1 MPGWKFDLNRPKG
14 QNVAVYENI
23 PGPIS
28 LDTNFNLEVDEASM
42 TMSAEMQLAARQRQV
57 QALSYS
63 PGQSLLTTAFMLWM
77 SGTSIQIFSIMMTG
91 MALINPLKAIGTM
104 NQTFKPFEKEEGIN
118 LYIPQLIYLSLQL
131 LAFGVAVYKCSTMG
145 LLPLTSSDWYTAFA
159 LERLSVL
166 NTSTS
171 SHNHLSAAVNTWTKT
186 SASNYNWHGIASD
199 STGRYLVTC
208 SNNLKGVYISSSY
221 GVSWSQTSAPTTFDY
236 TGVASSSSGA
246 KLVAVI
252 GGAVAGGIY
261 VSPDTGETWV
271 QSGATSQAWNSV
283 TCDSTCTNIVAV
295 VYSSILSSG
304 GIYFSTTSGVSF
316 TESNAPVENWNG
328 VASDSTGQYV
338 VAVIYNTVLGGGGI
352 YRSTTYG
359 ATWGQVSQLAYDWTG
374 IASDSTGARLVAV
387 SSGGTIAIS
396 TDSGTTWQLAD
407 VPAYNY
413 NCVSSDSTGM
423 FLNVGIDST
432 VTSGSNG
439 GIYRSTD
446 GGNTWTLSDAPSEA
460 YMGISSDSTG
470 SYVFAASTNNGIW
483 GVVYTETDNSP
494 TAMPSVGPTEVPT
507 IEITGS
513 PSVEASASPSVT
525 PSEAPSPTPSIT
537 PTNVPSLAPTETP
550 TDSPS
555 MVPSFALTEAP
566 TVESTTAPTPVFT
579 ATPSTLPS
587 ATPSAPPTE
596 QPSVVPSFVPSAQP
610 SVQPSSA
617 PSSAPSTQPNAAPSS
632 VPTRSPVSTPKPSAE
647 PTAAPTAPTPSPS
660 MIPSLLPTQNPSAI
674 PTAEPS
680 IAVSAAPTF
689 PTTAV
694 PTVRPS
700 VAPTHRPTASPSR
713 NDTSTLIL
721 SFTTNVTLV
730 NLASSVFDQASQTS
744 LIVTNAEIMHIAV
757 TDVTFVDAVALSTSV
772 ESVRLIQESAALD
785 EKRSLRRVD
794 APLATYSAVAVMLTE
809 VAMASTV
816 FPSPEALYQ
825 SLTTALSAS
834 MRDGLYNQ
842 VLANSAVVYGASQL
856 MNAAATNV
864 SSSPEVVSQ
873 VSTAPSARP
882 TSGPGTSTSNNHSDE
897 ELQVILEVVSIIPG
911 ILLMLVGAFTIRFRR
926 PRESTL
932 NQLKILPAE
941 YGHLFI
947 RGVTLV
953 LSVNLLLTSSLTITD
968 PTFVLLLVSRLFI
981 LALCVVFF
989 VFFVF
994 PAKEELNSVTGTSL
1008 LIRTDVLQDNGAVSV
1023 YSVVI
1028 VMGLFDISMLRY
1040 LPWFRTGFTAVMDG
1054 YPNILL
1060 VRCSLYGTF
1069 FSSLIQTAGILPS
1082 LIDPSDTSTKTAI
1095 KVIALLVFNLI
1106 NIVRSFMSIILH
1118 MKKVKDIDFKLA
1130 IVSENDVAALADFV
1144 NSTEKSARISK
1155 DSRAPIA
1162 PDKVSD
1168 MLSVARSTSIRSQAD
1183 STAST
1188 LNVHNLD
1195 SLHRPD
1201 AESIHTDNP
1210 LHSTF
1215 REEDA
1220 MSEMTEDVDMDDRG
1234 ILFATKIHFADET
1247 VNILRD
1253 QVRLAG
1259 LRPLEFIPLPQLK
1272 LELEK
1277 LFACANSGTPY
1288 DTDRLDYLLM
1298 CLDHNP
1304 EYKAE
1309 QEAANCAWRAEIEP
1323 FLADSLS
1330 ILQAFVPPNIFKCTE
1345 NGLVKDHGYSK
1356 ALAKRIIVKKCLW
1369 LVRISTTDIDRM
1381 HIAELNGRFNPE
1393 AQNLDIV
1400 EAAAIYAVLPAH
1412 FSLDGDRRK
1421 MRWRASIEENL
1432 KSLYKQYQAGTL
1444 SGPRKR
1450 NPAYKD
1456 QVPAFDGRETMHEMS
1471 ATSNENAFAPR
1482 TSFMHMSLPRGGL
1495 TIGAQQE
1502 GTPTSSANSVTS
1514 AQSGSYV
1521 QQMSQSLSRE
1531 LFQKPRTPTSGGYKP
1546 GDIVGT
1552 NRSSLTMLPSAV
1564 NSPAV
1569 SERKAGA
1576 SKPSTHT
1583 RSSNFGSELTK
1594 ALGGR
1599 KQASFKKD
1607 ADDDIL

>member
-1 MPGWKFDLNRPKG
+1 MNANHVG
-14 QNVAVYENI
+14 QNCKVTIMRNVCCFHILRNATLYT
-23 PGPIS
+23 PFRKDSKSS
-28 LDTNFNLEVDEASM
+28 LGEFCLFHNMKALYLCLALNLF
-42 TMSAEMQLAARQRQV
+42 Q
-57 QALSYS
+57 
-63 PGQSLLTTAFMLWM
+63 
-77 SGTSIQIFSIMMTG
+77 
-91 MALINPLKAIGTM
+91 
-104 NQTFKPFEKEEGIN
+104 
-118 LYIPQLIYLSLQL
+118 
-131 LAFGVAVYKCSTMG
+131 
-145 LLPLTSSDWYTAFA
+145 YTAFA
-159 LERLSVL
+159 LELVKVF

-171 SHNHLSAAVNTWTKT
+171 SHHNHLSAAVNTWTKT
-186 SASNYNWHGIASD
+186 SAANYNWHSIASD

-236 TGVASSSSGA
+236 TGVASSSSGT

-252 GGAVAGGIY
+252 GGAVTGGIY

-359 ATWGQVSQLAYDWTG
+359 ATWEQVSQLAYDWTG

-396 TDSGTTWQLAD
+396 TDSGATWTLAD
-407 VPAYNY
+407 VPDYNY
-413 NCVSSDSTGM
+413 NCVSSDATGM
-423 FLNVGIDST
+423 FLNVGIDNT
-432 VTSGSNG
+432 VTSELNG

-483 GVVYTETDNSP
+483 GVVYTETTDPP
-494 TAMPSVGPTEVPT
+494 TAMPTSAATPIPLPAVPTCMPTVGPTEMPT
-507 IEITGS
+507 IEITES
-513 PSVEASASPSVT
+513 PTVDASATPSVL
-525 PSEAPSPTPSIT
+525 PTIT
-537 PTNVPSLAPTETP
+537 PTNSPSMVPSIVPSVVPTEAP
-550 TDSPS
+550 SDSPS
-555 MVPSFALTEAP
+555 MVPSFAATEAP
-566 TVESTTAPTPVFT
+566 TVELTTAPTPVFT
-579 ATPSTLPS
+579 SSPSTLPT
-587 ATPSAPPTE
+587 ATPSAFPTAL
-596 QPSVVPSFVPSAQP
+596 PSVIPTFVPSAQP
-610 SVQPSSA
+610 SVQPSST
-617 PSSAPSTQPNAAPSS
+617 PSSTPSAQPYAAPSS
-632 VPTRSPVSTPKPSAE
+632 VPTRSPVSTAKPSVE

-660 MIPSLLPTQNPSAI
+660 LIPTLFPTQNPSPT

-689 PTTAV
+689 QVTAV

-700 VAPTHRPTASPSR
+700 VAPTHRPTPSPSR

-721 SFTTNVTLV
+721 SFTTNVTLI

-757 TDVTFVDAVALSTSV
+757 TDVTFLGAVAMSTSV
-772 ESVRLIQESAALD
+772 ESVQFLPESTALG
-785 EKRSLRRVD
+785 EKRSLRRID

-825 SLTTALSAS
+825 SLTSALSVS

-842 VLANSAVVYGASQL
+842 VLTNSAVVYGASQL

-864 SSSPEVVSQ
+864 TSSPEKVSQ
-873 VSTAPSARP
+873 VSSAPTVRP
-882 TSGPGTSTSNNHSDE
+882 TSSPGTSTSDNHSDE
-897 ELQVILEVVSIIPG
+897 ELQLILEVVSIIPG

-932 NQLKILPAE
+932 NQLKTLPAE
-941 YGHLFI
+941 YGHLFV

-968 PTFVLLLVSRLFI
+968 PTFLLLLVSRLFI
-981 LALCVVFF
+981 LALCAVFF

-1008 LIRTDVLQDNGAVSV
+1008 LIRTDVLQDNGAVTV

-1082 LIDPSDTSTKTAI
+1082 LINPSDTSTKTAI
-1095 KVIALLVFNLI
+1095 KVIALLVFNII

-1144 NSTEKSARISK
+1144 NSTEKSVRTSK

-1168 MLSVARSTSIRSQAD
+1168 MLSVARSTSLRSQAD

-1188 LNVHNLD
+1188 LNVHNLG
-1195 SLHRPD
+1195 SLHRTD
-1201 AESIHTDNP
+1201 AESVHTDNP
-1210 LHSTF
+1210 LHSTY
-1215 REEDA
+1215 REEDV

-1277 LFACANSGTPY
+1277 LFACANNGTPY

-1309 QEAANCAWRAEIEP
+1309 QEEANRAWRAEIEP

-1369 LVRISTTDIDRM
+1369 LVRISTADIDRM

-1400 EAAAIYAVLPAH
+1400 EAAAIYAVLPTH

-1421 MRWRASIEENL
+1421 MRWRTSIEENL
-1432 KSLYKQYQAGTL
+1432 KALYKQYQAGTL

-1482 TSFMHMSLPRGGL
+1482 TSFMHLSLPRGGP
-1495 TIGAQQE
+1495 TVDGAQRE
-1502 GTPTSSANSVTS
+1502 GTLASSASL

-1521 QQMSQSLSRE
+1521 QQMGQSLSRE

-1546 GDIVGT
+1546 DDIVGT
-1552 NRSSLTMLPSAV
+1552 NRSSLTMLPSAM

-1576 SKPSTHT
+1576 SKATT
-1583 RSSNFGSELTK
+1583 QARSSNFGSELSK

-1599 KQASFKKD
+1599 KQSSFKKD